1 MGEVI
6 DSIVH
11 KLTDKGLIIAEI
23 PRLIGDVLNIVRD
36 ETDSSAGDVNR
47 RLEGLG
53 WEKGILDGYTFELI
67 LFFLEQKQGND
78 IRAHTLH

>member
-11 KLTDKGLIIAEI
+11 KLTGKGLITAEI
-23 PRLIGDVLNIVRD
+23 PRLIRDVLNIVTD
-36 ETDSSAGDVNR
+36 ETDYSAVDVNR

-67 LFFLEQKQGND
+67 LFLLEQKKVND
-78 IRAHTLH
+78 IRAYTLH